1 VDDALL
7 WRRVMAVLLL
17 SIFAMIAAVSLY
29 GMATD
34 YEAVVPYQFALM
46 ILSIIVGS
54 AMGIL
59 SIV

>member
-1 VDDALL
+1 MV
-7 WRRVMAVLLL
+7 VLLL